1 MRLNEWQLAF
11 ENYLLSDAVEAP
23 SSWVTSLQGGP
34 TLDVSGGLAI
44 YHNAYRGRLLEA
56 LRGDYPALVYWVG
69 DAEFEQWAVAYIR
82 QCPSAHF
89 SLRWFGA
96 GFAGFLSGYL
106 DQQQA
111 APLVE
116 MATLEWAFTLAFD
129 APEATVLTVPAMAT
143 LDVAQW
149 PALQLRLAPCVQWL
163 VQRYNSL
170 EQWRAVKDHAV
181 FPQAAL
187 LEQEQV
193 CLVWRTQRI
202 CRYRSLV
209 PDEAWALQ
217 GMCEGQWSFAELCA
231 GLAVTYGE
239 GAPLQAASWLKQW
252 VEEGLVL
259 RSGP

>member
-1 MRLNEWQLAF
+1 MRLNDWQLAF
-11 ENYLLSDAVEAP
+11 ERYLLGEHVQPAQALSG
-23 SSWVTSLQGGP
+23 SLLGGP
-34 TLDVSGGLAI
+34 TLDVDTGLAI
-44 YHNAYRGRLLEA
+44 YHHAYRARLHEVLDSDFPSVRQG
-56 LRGDYPALVYWVG
+56 LGDPAFSSLV
-69 DAEFEQWAVAYIR
+69 AAYL
-82 QCPSAHF
+82 QHSPSRHF
-89 SLRWFGA
+89 SLRWLGQ
-96 GFAGFLSGYL
+96 GFADFIEDYWLTGQGL
-106 DQQQA
+106 
-111 APLVE
+111 PLAE
-116 MATLEWAFTLAFD
+116 LARLEWAFTLAFD

-163 VQRYNSL
+163 AQRYNSL
-170 EQWRAVKDHAV
+170 EQWRAVKDRAV
-181 FPQAAL
+181 SPQAAL

-202 CRYRSLV
+202 CRYRSLA